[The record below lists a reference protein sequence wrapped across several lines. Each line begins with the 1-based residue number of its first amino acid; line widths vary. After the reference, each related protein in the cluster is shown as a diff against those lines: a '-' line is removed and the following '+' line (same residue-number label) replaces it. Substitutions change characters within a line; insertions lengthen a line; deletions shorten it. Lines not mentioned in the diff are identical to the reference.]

1 MDDEEN
7 YLDQIVTG
15 QHLQSA
21 DVASIM
27 RLDINLKNT
36 IFIITSLVSFRFRLK
51 FVFNEKFHIKVAN
64 C

>member
-21 DVASIM
+21 DVASIT

-36 IFIITSLVSFRFRLK
+36 IFITAF
-51 FVFNEKFHIKVAN
+51 
-64 C
+64 

>member
-1 MDDEEN
+1 MQHCCLFNFTSSMDDEEN

-21 DVASIM
+21 DVASIT

-36 IFIITSLVSFRFRLK
+36 IFITTF
-51 FVFNEKFHIKVAN
+51 
-64 C
+64 